1 VSGDADRNPPLV
13 LCADDD
19 EDILSLVSLRLRR
32 AGFDVATAPD
42 GEAAVEIA
50 RARRPALAVLD
61 VMMPR
66 RTGYEVLAELRG
78 DEALRD
84 IKVILLSARV
94 QESDVA
100 RGMDAGAD
108 AYLAKPFKAQD
119 LVTMVQELLGHEP
132 DSA

>member
-1 VSGDADRNPPLV
+1 MTDAPLV

-32 AGFDVATAPD
+32 AGFEVATAAD
-42 GEAAVEIA
+42 GDQAVQIA
-50 RARRPALAVLD
+50 RDRRPVLAVLD
-61 VMMPR
+61 VMMPK

-78 DEALRD
+78 DEALRGM
-84 IKVILLSARV
+84 KVILLSARV
-94 QESDVA
+94 QEGDVA

-119 LVTMVQELLGHEP
+119 LVSKVEELLSQAEF
-132 DSA
+132 

>member
-1 VSGDADRNPPLV
+1 MSEGPLV

-32 AGFDVATAPD
+32 AGFDVATASD
-42 GEAAVEIA
+42 GDAAIEIA
-50 RARRPALAVLD
+50 RDRRPALAVLD

-94 QESDVA
+94 QESDVT
-100 RGMDAGAD
+100 RGLEAGAD

-119 LVTMVQELLGHEP
+119 LVAKVQELLG
-132 DSA
+132 AQA